1 MRVKASAWLDLS
13 ARKERDENVDSKAV
27 SKHRNDVVRLS
38 QLLAPAQRVNL
49 VPKIYEHLSR
59 FLARLDD
66 DASVDSKSLG
76 VSSTMKEIINRIN
89 QAYSPA
95 DVTE

>member
-1 MRVKASAWLDLS
+1 
-13 ARKERDENVDSKAV
+13 
-27 SKHRNDVVRLS
+27 
-38 QLLAPAQRVNL
+38 
-49 VPKIYEHLSR
+49 LSR